1 MVALTFNEIQPKP
14 GTYNLNNDDTGR
26 VQMTVRV
33 DTRTQFADSLI
44 SQHFEWE
51 PHEGRATVTRYNNN
65 LLQGTYEFTGNLT
78 EGREHVID
86 NNSNIIRDVKF
97 DSIKKAVFIEGRFD
111 VDMSESDDN

>member
-1 MVALTFNEIQPKP
+1 MRIYATTLITLILLVSGPGSTKAQTFSDEPLYDKFK
-14 GTYNLNNDDTGR
+14 T
-26 VQMTVRV
+26 
-33 DTRTQFADSLI
+33 
-44 SQHFEWE
+44 HFQN
-51 PHEGRATVTRYNNN
+51 NNN